1 MIHIP
6 KTAMCAVVALLCTS
20 GAQAVLTADDFVA
33 IRLIEGAYD
42 GLPYETGGISN
53 AGDIFGAS
61 WWPDDA
67 EHREHFEQAVRWLRS
82 NSYAPEIV
90 NGGQEHVV
98 HPCCG
103 GAPGTTA
110 TPGEAYYGIHS
121 GSNCNVPGCSHRSVT
136 PDGTAVGRIHVD
148 VPAGGANFVSFLYD
162 IKNDVLTVLPPG
174 VATDVNSQGLITE
187 TWSDGGGS
195 HGNGYYSRLS
205 SLDAADADPAY
216 ELVPW
221 RPTFTF
227 NDRFPFAI
235 SNQNIIVGSVGSIFV
250 RDALMPMKQVPTG
263 ENTWS
268 DPMPLESLDNVGSV
282 IDISDDSDRPFGV
295 GISGSPQSHAVVWDI
310 NAETIVADFGP
321 LTEAFQISTDGTMV
335 AGIRKEFFP
344 PGDTPTVWSTDD
356 DWQTFTDLD
365 LHEAL
370 DEQLGL
376 EGADIWVELTAMDG
390 INDAGQ
396 VVGIGTY
403 IADDAEVE
411 GVFLLDTLAL
421 AAVLLGDVNNDGDVN
436 NLDIT
441 PFIAALS
448 AANEAAFLTQ
458 FPNGN
463 YAVADIDM
471 SGSANNLDI
480 TPFIGLLTAAGSNAM
495 AVPEPSSLACVVLA
509 LTIGR
514 RRAVRR

>member
-1 MIHIP
+1 MHIP
-6 KTAMCAVVALLCTS
+6 KTAMGVVVALLCTS
-20 GAQAVLTADDFVA
+20 AAQAVLTADDFVA

-53 AGDIFGAS
+53 AGDLFGAS
-61 WWPDDA
+61 WWPEDA
-67 EHREHFEQAVRWLRS
+67 GHREHFEQAVRWLRS

-103 GAPGTTA
+103 GASGTTA
-110 TPGEAYYGIHS
+110 TSGKAYYGIHN
-121 GSNCNVPGCSHRSVT
+121 GNNCNVPGCSHRSVT

-148 VPAGGANFVSFLYD
+148 VPSGGANFVSFLYD

-195 HGNGYYSRLS
+195 HANGYYSKLS

-235 SNQNIIVGSVGSIFV
+235 SNQNIIVGSVGSIFA

-268 DPMPLESLDNVGSV
+268 DPIPLESLDNVGSV
-282 IDISDDSDRPFGV
+282 IDISDDRDRPFGV

-335 AGIRKEFFP
+335 AGIRKAFFP

-356 DWQTFTDLD
+356 GWQTFTGLD

-403 IADDAEVE
+403 IADNAEVE

-421 AAVLLGDVNNDGDVN
+421 AAVLLGDVNNDGHVN

-441 PFIAALS
+441 RFVGALAAED
-448 AANEAAFLTQ
+448 EAAFLAQ
-458 FPNGN
+458 FPGGS
-463 YAVADIDM
+463 YAAADIDG
-471 SGSANNLDI
+471 SGMPNNLDI
-480 TPFIGLLTAAGSNAM
+480 TPFIGLLTAAASNAAM
-495 AVPEPSSLACVVLA
+495 PEPASVMLLLPLVILV
-509 LTIGR
+509 
-514 RRAVRR
+514 RRAHRHHC